1 MTTSLAFIGL
11 GAMGAEMAAHLAKA
25 GYALRVHNRSP
36 QRMAPFVAAGA
47 IGCSSP
53 AEAARGAA
61 FVVSMVADD
70 QATRQVMLGSD
81 GVVAAAAP
89 GTVIVDSSTNT
100 PAMAREVAAAAKARG
115 VHYLDAPVSGSLAQ
129 ARGRELVFMVGGE
142 AADLAKAVP
151 LLQAMGRMHR
161 HMGPSGAGATI
172 KLVNN
177 MLSGITSAAL
187 AESMAVA
194 EAAGLDPAITLEVL
208 GEGAAGSRLV
218 RTKIPK
224 MLGRDFS
231 PQFQLALMEKDL
243 RYFLALA
250 QEMDCPTPIAAL
262 VRSQYQGARRAD
274 LGGLDVAALF
284 LHVTGEKPPAGGIS
298 SPDNAAV
305 GKPSR

>member
-1 MTTSLAFIGL
+1 MTITIAFIGL
-11 GAMGAEMAAHLAKA
+11 GAMGAEMAQNLAKA
-25 GYALRVHNRSP
+25 GFTLRVYNRTP
-36 QRMAPFVAAGA
+36 QRMQPLAAAGA
-47 IGCSSP
+47 SACASP

-89 GTVIVDSSTNT
+89 GTVIIDSSTNT
-100 PAMAREVAAAAKARG
+100 PAMAREAAAAAKARG
-115 VHYLDAPVSGSLAQ
+115 IHYLDAPVSGSIAQ

-142 AADLAKAVP
+142 AEGLAMAIPV
-151 LLQAMGRMHR
+151 LQAMGRMHR

-172 KLVNN
+172 KLINN

-194 EAAGLDPAITLEVL
+194 EAAGLDPGTTLEVL

-250 QEMDCPTPIAAL
+250 QEMDCPAPIASV

-274 LGGLDVAALF
+274 LGRLDVAALF
-284 LHVTGEKPPAGGIS
+284 LHVTGEKPQ
-298 SPDNAAV
+298 
-305 GKPSR
+305 